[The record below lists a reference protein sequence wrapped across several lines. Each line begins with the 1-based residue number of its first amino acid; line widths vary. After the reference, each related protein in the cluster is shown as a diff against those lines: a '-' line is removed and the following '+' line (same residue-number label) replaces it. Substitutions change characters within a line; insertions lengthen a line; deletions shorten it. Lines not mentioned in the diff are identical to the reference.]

1 MKKDLILLTA
11 LIAIAGSI
19 TQIPFIFDIEPDTFY
34 VKSISFIVFPFLSVF
49 FLQKQNAPLSSYIL
63 PSLAV
68 LISAMYVAFL
78 PAFESSDSV
87 TLAILHLPIVFWAL
101 LGFEFGGSFFKTSF
115 KTVDYLRYNGD
126 LVVMCAILFLSG
138 LLFSAVTLGLF
149 SLLDLNIEVFY
160 IEHIAPWGLAAIPI
174 VGTALIQQNP
184 ELIGKVSPIIAR
196 IFTPI
201 VFVMLLMFS
210 VALLFSSKNLYLDR
224 EFLMIFNLLLIGVMA
239 IILFSLTEI
248 QDKTSSKF
256 HLYILTSLSILTL
269 LINLFGLSAIL
280 YRIVEFGITPN
291 RLAVSVANALILI
304 HLFTVTLKLI
314 HRVNGQASVIEM
326 EDTIAKFIPIYGIWA
341 LLVVFGFPLI
351 FGKV

>member
-1 MKKDLILLTA
+1 MKRDLLLLTA

-19 TQIPFIFDIEPDTFY
+19 TQIPFIFDITPDAFY
-34 VKSISFIVFPFLSVF
+34 FKSISFIVFPFLSVF
-49 FLQKQNAPLSSYIL
+49 FLQKQGASLSSYVV

-68 LISAMYVAFL
+68 LISAVYVAFL
-78 PAFESSDSV
+78 PDFESNDSV
-87 TLAILHLPIVFWAL
+87 TLAIIHLPILFWAL
-101 LGFEFGGSFFKTSF
+101 LGYEFGGSSLKTSF
-115 KTVDYLRYNGD
+115 KTVEYLRYNGD
-126 LVVMCAILFLSG
+126 LVVISAILFLSG

-160 IEHIAPWGLAAIPI
+160 VENIAPWGLAAIPI
-174 VGTALIQQNP
+174 VGTALIQHNP

-201 VFVMLLMFS
+201 VFVMLLIFS

-239 IILFSLTEI
+239 IILFSLSEI
-248 QDKTSSKF
+248 QDKTNSNF
-256 HLYILTSLSILTL
+256 HLYVLTALSILTL
-269 LINLFGLSAIL
+269 FINLYGLSAIL
-280 YRIVEFGITPN
+280 YRIMEFGITPN

-304 HLFTVTLKLI
+304 HLLTVTLKLI
-314 HRVNGQASVIEM
+314 QKVRGQVTVVEL
-326 EDTIAKFIPIYGIWA
+326 EKTIAKFIPIYGIWA

-351 FGKV
+351 FRT